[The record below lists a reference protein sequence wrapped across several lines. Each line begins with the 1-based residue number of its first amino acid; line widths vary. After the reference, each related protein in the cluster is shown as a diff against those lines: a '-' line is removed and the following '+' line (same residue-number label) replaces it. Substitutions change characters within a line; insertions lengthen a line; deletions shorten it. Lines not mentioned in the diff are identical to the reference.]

1 MAVNYVGPSSTVLWI
16 ALGVVSAIALIGVAI
31 WLAVRRRR

>member
-1 MAVNYVGPSSTVLWI
+1 MAVNYVGPSTLLWI